1 MNDGLS
7 QTFTLAKAFHVS
19 PFMPLDMDYHL
30 QFALDAQRV
39 RIHMQNWRAGHKVF
53 EADLALQRQP
63 LDRAALQRHIL
74 SFPWMSLRTL
84 SGIYWQALRLLLKR
98 TLYMTISPASTTW
111 HSANLPARSPTM
123 PEPTPSV
130 SKSASIAPLLGGL
143 ARRAVLAQLRQLR
156 HGNLRLI
163 CQGQQWTFGDVA
175 SPLYAEVEVIDDAA
189 WGLVAGN
196 GSIGA
201 GEGYIHG
208 YWRSSD
214 LAAVTRLFVANLDV
228 LDAMEGG
235 LARLA
240 RPALRLLHRFNR
252 NSRRGARRNIL
263 AHYDLGNDL
272 FERLLDP
279 TMMYSAAQF
288 DSPGQTLEQA
298 QTSKLRRICQK
309 LELKPDD
316 HLLEIGSGWGS
327 LAIHAALQHG
337 CRVTTATLSA
347 AQYAHTLQRVKALGL
362 EQRITVLLEDYRDLR
377 GRFDKLV
384 SIEMIEA
391 VGHRY
396 LPTYFRQCASLL
408 KDDGLMLV
416 QAITI
421 RDQRY
426 AQARRSVDFIQ
437 RYIFPGGA
445 LPSLSVLLD
454 TASRQTALNLVH
466 LEDFGQDYA
475 RTLRHWRDNLRL
487 ARSELTMLGYDDTFQ
502 RLWEF
507 YLCYC
512 QGGFEERTI
521 GVAQLL
527 WAGPQA
533 RKAPL
538 LALC

>member
-1 MNDGLS
+1 
-7 QTFTLAKAFHVS
+7 
-19 PFMPLDMDYHL
+19 MP
-30 QFALDAQRV
+30 A
-39 RIHMQNWRAGHKVF
+39 
-53 EADLALQRQP
+53 P
-63 LDRAALQRHIL
+63 
-74 SFPWMSLRTL
+74 TL
-84 SGIYWQALRLLLKR
+84 SI
-98 TLYMTISPASTTW
+98 
-111 HSANLPARSPTM
+111 
-123 PEPTPSV
+123 
-130 SKSASIAPLLGGL
+130 SKSAGLAPLLGGL
-143 ARRAVLAQLRQLR
+143 ARHAVLAQLRRLR
-156 HGNLRLI
+156 HGHLRLI
-163 CQGQQWTFGDVA
+163 SQGQQWTFGDVA
-175 SPLYAEVEVIDDAA
+175 SPLYAEVEILDSAA

-208 YWRSSD
+208 YWRSPD
-214 LAAVTRLFVANLDV
+214 LAAVTRLFVANLEV

-240 RPALRLLHRFNR
+240 RPPLRLLHRLNR
-252 NSRRGARRNIL
+252 NSRHGARRNIL
-263 AHYDLGNDL
+263 AHYDLGNAL

-279 TMMYSAAQF
+279 SMMYSAARF

-298 QTSKLRRICQK
+298 QRRKLERICQQ
-309 LELKPDD
+309 LELKPEE

-327 LAIHAALQHG
+327 LAIHAALEYG
-337 CRVTTATLSA
+337 CRVTTTTLSA
-347 AQYAHTLQRVKALGL
+347 AQHTYTLQRVKALGL
-362 EQRITVLLEDYRDLR
+362 EQRVTVLLEDYRDLR

-384 SIEMIEA
+384 SIEMVEA

-396 LPTYFRQCASLL
+396 LPAFFRQCAALL
-408 KDDGLMLV
+408 KDDGLMLL

-466 LEDFGQDYA
+466 LEDFGQDYS

-487 ARSELTMLGYDDTFQ
+487 ARSELTALGYDETFQ

-521 GVAQLL
+521 GVAQML
-527 WAGPQA
+527 WA
-533 RKAPL
+533 APL
-538 LALC
+538 ARRAPLPGA

>member
-1 MNDGLS
+1 
-7 QTFTLAKAFHVS
+7 
-19 PFMPLDMDYHL
+19 
-30 QFALDAQRV
+30 
-39 RIHMQNWRAGHKVF
+39 
-53 EADLALQRQP
+53 
-63 LDRAALQRHIL
+63 
-74 SFPWMSLRTL
+74 
-84 SGIYWQALRLLLKR
+84 
-98 TLYMTISPASTTW
+98 
-111 HSANLPARSPTM
+111 M
-123 PEPTPSV
+123 PEPTLSV
-130 SKSASIAPLLGGL
+130 SKSAGLTPLLGGL
-143 ARRAVLAQLRQLR
+143 VRNAVLAQLRRISRGQ
-156 HGNLRLI
+156 LRLI
-163 CQGQQWTFGDVA
+163 GNDQQWTFGETDSA
-175 SPLYAEVEVIDDAA
+175 LYAEVEILDEAA
-189 WGLVAGN
+189 WGMVAGN

-201 GEGYIHG
+201 GEAYIHG
-208 YWRSSD
+208 YWRSPD

-228 LDAMEGG
+228 LDAMERG
-235 LARLA
+235 LARFG
-240 RPALRLLHRFNR
+240 RPALRLLHSLNR

-263 AHYDLGNDL
+263 AHYDLGNAL

-288 DSPGQTLEQA
+288 DSAEQSLEQA
-298 QTSKLRRICQK
+298 QLNKLERICQK
-309 LELKPDD
+309 LELKPHD

-327 LAIHAALQHG
+327 LAIHAATRHG
-337 CRVTTATLSA
+337 CRVTTTTLSQ
-347 AQYAHTLQRVKALGL
+347 AQYSHTLQRVKALGL
-362 EQRITVLLEDYRDLR
+362 ERRISVLCEDYRDLR

-396 LPTYFRQCASLL
+396 LPTYFRQCAALL
-408 KDDGLMLV
+408 KDDGLMLL

-454 TASRQTALNLVH
+454 TASRQTALNLLH
-466 LEDFGQDYA
+466 MEDFGQDYA

-487 ARSELTMLGYDDTFQ
+487 ARGALSEMGYDDTFQ

-512 QGGFEERTI
+512 QGGFEERVI

-527 WAGPQA
+527 WATPQA
-533 RKAPL
+533 RRAPL
-538 LALC
+538 PGA

>member
-1 MNDGLS
+1 
-7 QTFTLAKAFHVS
+7 
-19 PFMPLDMDYHL
+19 
-30 QFALDAQRV
+30 
-39 RIHMQNWRAGHKVF
+39 
-53 EADLALQRQP
+53 
-63 LDRAALQRHIL
+63 
-74 SFPWMSLRTL
+74 
-84 SGIYWQALRLLLKR
+84 
-98 TLYMTISPASTTW
+98 
-111 HSANLPARSPTM
+111 M
-123 PEPTPSV
+123 PEPTLSV
-130 SKSASIAPLLGGL
+130 SKSAGLTPLLGGL
-143 ARRAVLAQLRQLR
+143 VRSAVLAQLRRISRGQ
-156 HGNLRLI
+156 LRLI
-163 CQGQQWTFGDVA
+163 GNDRQWTFGETGSA
-175 SPLYAEVEVIDDAA
+175 LYAEVEIVDEAA
-189 WGLVAGN
+189 WGMVAGN

-201 GEGYIHG
+201 GEAYIHG
-208 YWRSSD
+208 YWRSPD

-228 LDAMEGG
+228 LDAMERG
-235 LARLA
+235 LARFA
-240 RPALRLLHRFNR
+240 RPALHLLHSLNR

-263 AHYDLGNDL
+263 AHYDLGNAL

-288 DSPGQTLEQA
+288 DSAEQSLEQA
-298 QTSKLRRICQK
+298 QLNKLERICQK
-309 LELKPDD
+309 LELKPRD

-327 LAIHAALQHG
+327 LAIHAATRHG
-337 CRVTTATLSA
+337 CRVTTTTLSQ
-347 AQYAHTLQRVKALGL
+347 AQYSHTLQRVKALGL
-362 EQRITVLLEDYRDLR
+362 ERRITVLCEDYRDLR

-396 LPTYFRQCASLL
+396 LPTYFRQCAALL
-408 KDDGLMLV
+408 KDDGLMLL

-454 TASRQTALNLVH
+454 TASRQTALNLLH
-466 LEDFGQDYA
+466 MEDFGQDYA

-487 ARSELTMLGYDDTFQ
+487 ARGALSEMGYDDTFQ

-512 QGGFEERTI
+512 QGGFEERVI

-527 WAGPQA
+527 WATPQA
-533 RKAPL
+533 RRAPL
-538 LALC
+538 PGA